1 MSRSLRSF
9 AVVLLSLLLLGMQ
22 SEGLR
27 HALAHSGAA
36 LTSANEPS
44 LHTSNDAPCVEC
56 RLLAGSANAIVGAAP
71 LATIAFVAAIPL
83 AWVLLSR
90 PQAAP
95 AFYQSR
101 APPSPL

>member
-27 HALAHSGAA
+27 HALAHRGAA
-36 LTSANEPS
+36 LTAPNEQS
-44 LHTSNDAPCVEC
+44 LQSPNDVPCVEC
-56 RLLAGSANAIVGAAP
+56 SLLAGSANVIAGAAP
-71 LATIAFVAAIPL
+71 LSTIVFVAAVPL
-83 AWVLLSR
+83 AWFALST

-95 AFYQSR
+95 SFYRSR
-101 APPSPL
+101 APPAFL